1 MKSTCRTVPLVLLIL
16 GISAGVPAQE
26 KTSAPS
32 PADKPP
38 AGPAAEADQAI
49 RQTAAA
55 FAQAFNRGDAAAVA
69 ACWTDDGDYVD
80 DDGTRYQGKAQIEK
94 AYAAFFAEHP
104 GVQIRVVVDAV
115 RLATDDTAIE
125 DGRASLGPFPLV
137 PPSVSRYSAVHVKRD
152 GQWRM
157 TSVRDSRLEVAAS
170 PARLAELAWLE
181 GTWTAARGDTTAKV
195 EFRWLPGKHFLAKT
209 STVQAGQAPAASN
222 LEIIGWDPLR
232 AQIGSWAFSPDGG
245 HAIGTWAPHSPGWLV
260 EATGATADGTPTYA
274 LSHLSRRSD
283 DELVWQSIGRR
294 AGTQPLPDTGEV
306 VLRRQAP
313 APAQ

>member
-1 MKSTCRTVPLVLLIL
+1 MKSPCRVLLLVLLIL
-16 GISAGVPAQE
+16 VACAGVPAQE
-26 KTSAPS
+26 KT
-32 PADKPP
+32 PADQPP
-38 AGPAAEADQAI
+38 AGPAAEADRAI
-49 RQTAAA
+49 RKTAEA
-55 FAQAFNRGDAAAVA
+55 FAQALNRGDAAAVA

-80 DDGTRYQGKAQIEK
+80 DDGTRYQGKAEIEK

-115 RLATDDTAIE
+115 RLAADDTAIE

-157 TSVRDSRLEVAAS
+157 TSVRDSRLEVAAN
-170 PARLAELAWLE
+170 PARMAELAWLE
-181 GTWTAARGDTTAKV
+181 GTWTAARGDMTAKV
-195 EFRWLPGKHFLAKT
+195 EFRWLPGKRFLAKT
-209 STVQAGQAPAASN
+209 STVQTGQTPAAST

-232 AQIGSWAFSPDGG
+232 AQIASWTFSPDGG
-245 HAIGTWAPHSPGWLV
+245 HAIGTWTPHSPGWLI

-274 LSHLSRRSD
+274 LNHLSRRSA

-294 AGTQPLPDTGEV
+294 AGAQPLPDTGEV
-306 VLRRQAP
+306 VLRRQAST
-313 APAQ
+313 PAQ